1 MKNGG
6 KGERI
11 RKQLARM
18 RQNAFAE
25 AGSTIASSSSDED
38 TVRFLPL
45 AAGGGVTWGLEG
57 DFFDDASAN
66 EEGRGR
72 ADETR

>member
-1 MKNGG
+1 MGVRVSESENNWQECGC
-6 KGERI
+6 
-11 RKQLARM
+11 
-18 RQNAFAE
+18 NAFAG

-45 AAGGGVTWGLEG
+45 AAGGEVTWGLEG

>member
-1 MKNGG
+1 
-6 KGERI
+6 
-11 RKQLARM
+11 
-18 RQNAFAE
+18 
-25 AGSTIASSSSDED
+25 
-38 TVRFLPL
+38 VRFLPL